1 MPFFIG
7 RLATGTVGVCDEAT
21 KTALSA
27 TKSEVEAAG
36 SALTTIKS
44 SKGGPKKTWLFGGHI
59 PYQEGGGGVNP
70 PCAKNVIIFRQD
82 VKNI

>member
-44 SKGGPKKTWLFGGHI
+44 SKGGPKKNLTFWGTYPLSGGWGRGQA
-59 PYQEGGGGVNP
+59 PL
-70 PCAKNVIIFRQD
+70 C
-82 VKNI
+82 